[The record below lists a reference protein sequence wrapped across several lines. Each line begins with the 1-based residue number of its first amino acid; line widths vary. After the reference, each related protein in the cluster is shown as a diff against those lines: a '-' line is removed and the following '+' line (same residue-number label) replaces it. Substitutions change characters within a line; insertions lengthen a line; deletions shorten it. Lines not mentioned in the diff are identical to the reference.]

1 MNYHTALD
9 VSLRSVSIC
18 IIDEAGTIKFEGK
31 LDSEVDQIVDCL
43 KKFSPEIKSIGFE
56 AGALTQYLTYGLQA
70 AGYEVICLEA
80 RQVSAALSAMR
91 NKTDK
96 NDARGIAQILRT
108 GWYSRVH
115 VKSME
120 SHLIRAM
127 LTARKT
133 ALKKCVDIENEVR
146 GLVRLL
152 GIKLPPSVNHSA
164 FDGLVRLEV
173 EEHSVLVDAL
183 IPLMDARLVLYKT
196 YLKLDSQVTAMAR
209 KDVIC
214 QRLMTVPGVGAI
226 TALTFKAAV
235 DDSTRFK
242 RSRTVAADF
251 GLTPRRFQ
259 SGEVDNPGHIS
270 KAGDPDVRSALYV
283 AAHALVT
290 RSEEWSSL
298 KVWGLRLFK
307 TKGHRRA
314 VIAVARKLAVIMH
327 KMWMDG
333 SEFRYGSKEVVTY
346 TDTPVSQ

>member
-18 IIDEAGTIKFEGK
+18 IVDDQGTIQFEAK
-31 LDSEVDQIVDCL
+31 VPSEVNEIVACL
-43 KKFSPEIKSIGFE
+43 RRFSQEISSVGFE
-56 AGALTQYLTYGLQA
+56 AGALTQYLTYGFQA

-120 SHLIRAM
+120 SHLIRA
-127 LTARKT
+127 LLSGRKT
-133 ALKKCVDIENEVR
+133 ILKKCVDLENEIR
-146 GLVRLL
+146 GLIRLL
-152 GIKLPPSVNHSA
+152 GIKLPAPLKHGAYDA
-164 FDGLVRLEV
+164 FVRQAV
-173 EEHSVLVDAL
+173 EEHVCMASTL
-183 IPLMDARLVLYKT
+183 IPLLDARLVLYKT
-196 YLKLDSQVTAMAR
+196 FLKLDNQVKALVREDT
-209 KDVIC
+209 IC

-226 TALTFKAAV
+226 TALTFKVGV
-235 DDSTRFK
+235 DDPRRFK
-242 RSRTVAADF
+242 SSRTVAAHF

-259 SGEVDNPGHIS
+259 SGEVDNPGRIS
-270 KAGDPDVRSALYV
+270 RAGDPDVRSALYL

-298 KVWGLRLFK
+298 KVWGIRLIK
-307 TKGHRRA
+307 TKGRKRA
-314 VIAVARKLAVIMH
+314 VIAVARKLAVILH
-327 KMWMDG
+327 RMWLDG
-333 SEFRYGSKEVVTY
+333 TDFRHGSTKAIT
-346 TDTPVSQ
+346 